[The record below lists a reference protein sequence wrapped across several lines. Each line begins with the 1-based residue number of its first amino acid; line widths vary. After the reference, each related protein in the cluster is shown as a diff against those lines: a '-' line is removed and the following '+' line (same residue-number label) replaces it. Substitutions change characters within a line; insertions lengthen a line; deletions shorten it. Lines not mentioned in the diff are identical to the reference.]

1 MQMNGRHVFMEVAH
15 GCTGFSS
22 RCTTLRL
29 FQMSTLPTDC
39 MGGWMDG
46 WWNFAL
52 MKTLE
57 VTQQI
62 KEDNQKKPRASL
74 AAPWPGWRT
83 LLALAN
89 SII

>member
-1 MQMNGRHVFMEVAH
+1 MHRFFLQMHDLEVVSNVYFTH
-15 GCTGFSS
+15 
-22 RCTTLRL
+22 RL
-29 FQMSTLPTDC
+29 H
-39 MGGWMDG
+39 GWMDG